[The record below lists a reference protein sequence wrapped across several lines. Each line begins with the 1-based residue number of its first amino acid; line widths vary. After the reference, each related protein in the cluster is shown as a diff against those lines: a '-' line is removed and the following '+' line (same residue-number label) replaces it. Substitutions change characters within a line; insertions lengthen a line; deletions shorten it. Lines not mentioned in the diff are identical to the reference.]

1 MSTPELLGSHLSII
15 TSRAVRKKN
24 HCSKHS
30 PELVWGETPSNY
42 HIRPFDNKRPK
53 FQQEKAANVPG
64 NFLRSCTFLDS
75 KSPPKKNE
83 SKLSSPTSYQTATWF
98 LANHWWREVLLPS
111 WLCWPKAHSHAVNE
125 VTKDD
130 TQQWLGDAIAN
141 ATWDFFVWKNRW
153 FLFTQKKL
161 KKYGLVMIKKMWKR
175 CIKKLPNSITLSKT
189 WSTGVHKIFV
199 KGLSLTCSR
208 K

>member
-30 PELVWGETPSNY
+30 PSWFEVKHLPTITSDHLTTRDPNFNKKKQQMSREISWDLVLFWT
-42 HIRPFDNKRPK
+42 
-53 FQQEKAANVPG
+53 V
-64 NFLRSCTFLDS
+64 
-75 KSPPKKNE
+75 SPPQKKNE